1 MAIDALR
8 TEIAK
13 RLSSICAHIPASE
26 LDRFVERLAYVERS
40 YQVADD
46 LESLARDTQAPSDQP
61 SGDA

>member
-13 RLSSICAHIPASE
+13 RLRSICAHIPESE

-46 LESLARDTQAPSDQP
+46 LESLARDAQALSDQP